1 MEIEEQK
8 QKQLE
13 LLEQIEQQKL
23 RLETDCLR
31 AQLEEEKRKN
41 IQQTKVGCRKS
52 HPYINHCGG
61 VKKYGHDSQ
70 KIKCLS
76 FYLTI

>member
-23 RLETDCLR
+23 RLETDCFR
-31 AQLEEEKRKN
+31 AQLEEEENRKK
-41 IQQTKVGCRKS
+41 IQQPEVG
-52 HPYINHCGG
+52 G
-61 VKKYGHDSQ
+61 Q
-70 KIKCLS
+70 KIAVMMFRFRLLYNVFISVCAVPCRCDQV
-76 FYLTI
+76 Y

>member
-23 RLETDCLR
+23 RLETDRFR
-31 AQLEEEKRKN
+31 AHVEEEKRKKPHQTEVGYGQIPSLHRPLGDKE
-41 IQQTKVGCRKS
+41 IQ
-52 HPYINHCGG
+52 
-61 VKKYGHDSQ
+61 
-70 KIKCLS
+70 
-76 FYLTI
+76 

>member
-23 RLETDCLR
+23 RLETDRFR
-31 AQLEEEKRKN
+31 AQLEEEKKENATDWGRIQEISFLHRLSGDTN
-41 IQQTKVGCRKS
+41 I
-52 HPYINHCGG
+52 
-61 VKKYGHDSQ
+61 
-70 KIKCLS
+70 
-76 FYLTI
+76 

>member
-23 RLETDCLR
+23 RLETDCFR
-31 AQLEEEKRKN
+31 AQLEEEKRKKT
-41 IQQTKVGCRKS
+41 QQIGVGCRKS
-52 HPYINHCGG
+52 HPCVDCWRIRTISLS
-61 VKKYGHDSQ
+61 VQ
-70 KIKCLS
+70 KSKTP
-76 FYLTI
+76 F

>member
-23 RLETDCLR
+23 RLESDCFR
-31 AQLEEEKRKN
+31 AQLEEEKRK
-41 IQQTKVGCRKS
+41 QPHQTEVGCGEISSLHRPLGDKE
-52 HPYINHCGG
+52 I
-61 VKKYGHDSQ
+61 
-70 KIKCLS
+70 
-76 FYLTI
+76 

>member
-23 RLETDCLR
+23 RLEIDCFR
-31 AQLEEEKRKN
+31 AQLEEEKRKKT
-41 IQQTKVGCRKS
+41 QQTEVGCRGS
-52 HPYINHCGG
+52 LP
-61 VKKYGHDSQ
+61 
-70 KIKCLS
+70 
-76 FYLTI
+76 

>member
-23 RLETDCLR
+23 RLETECFR
-31 AQLEEEKRKN
+31 AQLEEEKRKKP
-41 IQQTKVGCRKS
+41 QQTGVGCGKS
-52 HPYINHCGG
+52 HPYIDH
-61 VKKYGHDSQ
+61 
-70 KIKCLS
+70 
-76 FYLTI
+76 

>member
-23 RLETDCLR
+23 RLETDCFR
-31 AQLEEEKRKN
+31 AQLEEEENRKKT
-41 IQQTKVGCRKS
+41 QQPEVGGQKVAVMVLNVFISVCAV
-52 HPYINHCGG
+52 P
-61 VKKYGHDSQ
+61 
-70 KIKCLS
+70 
-76 FYLTI
+76 

>member
-23 RLETDCLR
+23 RLETDCFR
-31 AQLEEEKRKN
+31 AQLEEEKRKKTHEVLLTLEIVLN
-41 IQQTKVGCRKS
+41 CQSGIFVLT
-52 HPYINHCGG
+52 
-61 VKKYGHDSQ
+61 Q
-70 KIKCLS
+70 KIKYTCPT
-76 FYLTI
+76 Y

>member
-23 RLETDCLR
+23 RLETDCFG
-31 AQLEEEKRKN
+31 AQLEEEKRKST
-41 IQQTKVGCRKS
+41 QQTGVGCRES
-52 HPYINHCGG
+52 HLYVDCWGLR
-61 VKKYGHDSQ
+61 
-70 KIKCLS
+70 KCEQS
-76 FYLTI
+76 Y

>member
-23 RLETDCLR
+23 RLETDCFR
-31 AQLEEEKRKN
+31 AQLEEEEKRKKT
-41 IQQTKVGCRKS
+41 QQPEVGCHWEAR
-52 HPYINHCGG
+52 G
-61 VKKYGHDSQ
+61 
-70 KIKCLS
+70 
-76 FYLTI
+76 

>member
-23 RLETDCLR
+23 RLETDCFR
-31 AQLEEEKRKN
+31 AQLEEEKRKRT
-41 IQQTKVGCRKS
+41 QQTGVRCRKS
-52 HPYINHCGG
+52 HPYIDC
-61 VKKYGHDSQ
+61 
-70 KIKCLS
+70 
-76 FYLTI
+76 

>member
-23 RLETDCLR
+23 RLETDCFK
-31 AQLEEEKRKN
+31 AQLEEEKRTRA
-41 IQQTKVGCRKS
+41 QQTGVGCRTS
-52 HPYINHCGG
+52 HPYLDCWG
-61 VKKYGHDSQ
+61 VRKYEQ
-70 KIKCLS
+70 L
-76 FYLTI
+76 

>member
-23 RLETDCLR
+23 RLETDCFR
-31 AQLEEEKRKN
+31 AQMEEQKEKADQLEVGWHWEARK
-41 IQQTKVGCRKS
+41 
-52 HPYINHCGG
+52 Y
-61 VKKYGHDSQ
+61 
-70 KIKCLS
+70 
-76 FYLTI
+76 FYVPPNLTYFLFSLCAVPM

>member
-23 RLETDCLR
+23 RLETDCFR
-31 AQLEEEKRKN
+31 AQLEEEENRKKT
-41 IQQTKVGCRKS
+41 QQPEVGGQKVAVMVLRFHLLYEC
-52 HPYINHCGG
+52 
-61 VKKYGHDSQ
+61 
-70 KIKCLS
+70 
-76 FYLTI
+76 FYQCVCCAIEM

>member
-23 RLETDCLR
+23 RLEADCFR
-31 AQLEEEKRKN
+31 AQLEEERRKT
-41 IQQTKVGCRKS
+41 QQAGVGCWEITSLHRS
-52 HPYINHCGG
+52 L
-61 VKKYGHDSQ
+61 VDKK
-70 KIKCLS
+70 I
-76 FYLTI
+76 

>member
-23 RLETDCLR
+23 RLETDCFR
-31 AQLEEEKRKN
+31 AQLEEEKRKTA
-41 IQQTKVGCRKS
+41 QQTGVGCRKS
-52 HPYINHCGG
+52 HPYVDRWGIR
-61 VKKYGHDSQ
+61 KYEHS
-70 KIKCLS
+70 KHSEK
-76 FYLTI
+76 

>member
-23 RLETDCLR
+23 RLETDCFR
-31 AQLEEEKRKN
+31 AQLEEQRK
-41 IQQTKVGCRKS
+41 QADQPEVGWR
-52 HPYINHCGG
+52 
-61 VKKYGHDSQ
+61 
-70 KIKCLS
+70 
-76 FYLTI
+76 

>member
-23 RLETDCLR
+23 RLETDRFR
-31 AQLEEEKRKN
+31 AQLEEEKRRM
-41 IQQTKVGCRKS
+41 QQTGVGYRKS
-52 HPYINHCGG
+52 HSYIDCRGIRT
-61 VKKYGHDSQ
+61 YEQS
-70 KIKCLS
+70 
-76 FYLTI
+76 

>member
-23 RLETDCLR
+23 RLETDCFR
-31 AQLEEEKRKN
+31 AQLEEEKKKETR
-41 IQQTKVGCRKS
+41 QTGVGLRKS
-52 HPYINHCGG
+52 HPHVDCRG
-61 VKKYGHDSQ
+61 
-70 KIKCLS
+70 
-76 FYLTI
+76 

>member
-23 RLETDCLR
+23 RLETDCFR

-52 HPYINHCGG
+52 HPYINHWGG
-61 VKKYGHDSQ
+61 GRQEIWS
-70 KIKCLS
+70 
-76 FYLTI
+76 

>member
-23 RLETDCLR
+23 RLETDCFR
-31 AQLEEEKRKN
+31 AQLEEEKRKTT
-41 IQQTKVGCRKS
+41 QQTGVGCRKS
-52 HPYINHCGG
+52 HPYVDCWRIRTVNLS
-61 VKKYGHDSQ
+61 VQ
-70 KIKCLS
+70 KSKTP
-76 FYLTI
+76 F

>member
-23 RLETDCLR
+23 RLETDCFQ
-31 AQLEEEKRKN
+31 AQLEETRK
-41 IQQTKVGCRKS
+41 QADHLEVGWHWEARK
-52 HPYINHCGG
+52 
-61 VKKYGHDSQ
+61 
-70 KIKCLS
+70 
-76 FYLTI
+76 